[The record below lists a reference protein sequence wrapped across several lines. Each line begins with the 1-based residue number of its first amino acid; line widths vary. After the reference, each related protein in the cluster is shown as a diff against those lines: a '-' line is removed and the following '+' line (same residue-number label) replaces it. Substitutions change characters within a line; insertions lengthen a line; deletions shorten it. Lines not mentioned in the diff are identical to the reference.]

1 MKAFLLNHGAGKNVV
16 NSGYVLQLTSCIT
29 VVLVVVFLFSMCS
42 GWSFSSWQFHF
53 HHLEGKPVSPVWCKM
68 GLCTIECLK
77 TMLVKGTTMEWIT
90 NKLKCPTNSKGYYFI
105 IITIL
110 SLFYPL
116 FHRRENCCSLIT
128 VPVVVD
134 RRQHHTLCC
143 KSHLHQL
150 VSTHDLKK
158 KLLLLELH
166 EYQNMKVVHN

>member
-1 MKAFLLNHGAGKNVV
+1 MLSIQVTFYSKQV
-16 NSGYVLQLTSCIT
+16 IT
-29 VVLVVVFLFSMCS
+29 TVEVFLFSMCS
-42 GWSFSSWQFHF
+42 EWSFGSWQFHF
-53 HHLEGKPVSPVWCKM
+53 HHLEGNPVSPVSCKM

-77 TMLVKGTTMEWIT
+77 TMLVQVANMEWIT
-90 NKLKCPTNSKGYYFI
+90 NKLKCPTNSKGCYLF

-110 SLFYPL
+110 SLFCPL
-116 FHRRENCCSLIT
+116 FHRRENSCSLIT
-128 VPVVVD
+128 VPVVVVD

-166 EYQNMKVVHN
+166 EYQNMNVVHN